1 MVCGDHNG
9 LNNQRSNLRPCSQ
22 GQNNGNSR
30 QRVGRSGFRGVYLK
44 KETLRWAACISPH
57 RHLGTY
63 STQEEAARAYD
74 EAAIERFGEF
84 GDAELSARARAMVAA
99 QARPG
104 RSRGGVMSERLEKD
118 ALAGVVYP
126 ITSTLGWIKQ

>member
-63 STQEEAARAYD
+63 STPEEAARAYD

-84 GDAELSARARAMVAA
+84 ATLNFPQERERWLQRKRAPDDPGAA
-99 QARPG
+99 
-104 RSRGGVMSERLEKD
+104 S
-118 ALAGVVYP
+118 
-126 ITSTLGWIKQ
+126 